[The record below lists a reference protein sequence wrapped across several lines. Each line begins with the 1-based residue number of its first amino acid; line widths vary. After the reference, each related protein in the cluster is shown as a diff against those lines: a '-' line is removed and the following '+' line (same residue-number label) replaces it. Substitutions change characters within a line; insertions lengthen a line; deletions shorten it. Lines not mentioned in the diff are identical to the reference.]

1 MASVHAAINISPI
14 DEVGEVDR
22 NHWMLN
28 RVARVVW
35 LEVTVGHI
43 SLMSGPVR
51 QYVVPRAVLRRS
63 GTRYDFVPLV
73 GSFELRISA
82 DNYTR

>member
-1 MASVHAAINISPI
+1 MATNISPI
-14 DEVGEVDR
+14 DEVSEVDL

-35 LEVTVGHI
+35 LEVTVGHV

-51 QYVVPRAVLRRS
+51 QYVVPRTVFRRS
-63 GTRYDFVPLV
+63 GPRHGLVPLV

-82 DNYTR
+82 DNYTAVME